1 MGQGINR
8 LTVLEVNAWIKR
20 AEKTDKGW
28 FRKLFDGDGLFLTMT
43 PAGTPVWRL
52 RYRLGEKDRTFA
64 IGEQRSIPLAE
75 ARRLRDE
82 ARALILAGKDPTIT
96 RRVERAEA
104 ASSMV
109 VTFADCAARWLEHRQ
124 PGWSASHFKTVRET
138 LDRHVLPRI
147 GALPIAEITQPIVA
161 EVVER
166 LSDRVD
172 TAQKVR
178 QICAGVFR
186 LAQAQ
191 GKFSGD
197 NPADAAREVIPRR
210 RLHGR
215 RAALLT
221 WPELGDLLRRAELAN
236 ISAAVRVAH
245 RLCAFTAV
253 RLGNVISADWSEF
266 RLEASPMAEWVIPR
280 AKMKAQDRHFDHLV
294 VLPDQIAGELR
305 HWHQMNGTP
314 KVGPLFPAVSGSRS
328 TITHEAVEKVY
339 RVTLGLKN
347 KHTPHGWRSALSTL
361 ARDAG
366 FERDAVELALDH
378 IHDTDVARAYDR
390 GERRPERERLARWW
404 GENLTRAQRGEP

>member
-1 MGQGINR
+1 MGQGTDR
-8 LTVLEVNAWIKR
+8 LTALEVNAWIKNPSR
-20 AEKTDKGW
+20 SP
-28 FRKLFDGDGLFLTMT
+28 RKLFDGDGLFLTMT

-52 RYRLGEKDRTFA
+52 RYRLGVKDRVFA
-64 IGEQRSIPLAE
+64 IGEHRSIPLAE

-82 ARALILAGKDPTIT
+82 ARGLIAAGKDPTVS
-96 RRVERAEA
+96 RRVDRAEA
-104 ASSMV
+104 AASMV
-109 VTFADCAARWLEHRQ
+109 VTFEDCAARWLEHRA
-124 PGWSASHFKTVRET
+124 PGWSVSHSKTVRET

-215 RAALLT
+215 RAALLS
-221 WPELGDLLRRAELAN
+221 WPELGDLLRRAELSN
-236 ISAAVRVAH
+236 ISAPVRMAH

-266 RLEASPMAEWVIPR
+266 RLDAAPMAEWVIPR

-294 VLPDQIAGELR
+294 VLPEQIASEIR
-305 HWHQMNGTP
+305 HWHQVNGLP
-314 KVGPLFPAVSGSRS
+314 KAGPLFPAISGSRS
-328 TITHEAVEKVY
+328 TITHESVEKVY

-404 GENLTRAQRGEP
+404 GKNLMQAQRGDL